1 MLICFNYTNGCYNYA
16 VMSVT
21 LSVFDA
27 QALSFHQKL
36 GGMCGDPKVIV
47 ATSTNPKMVGG
58 ILLFVSYG
66 VM

>member
-1 MLICFNYTNGCYNYA
+1 M
-16 VMSVT
+16 MSVT

-58 ILLFVSYG
+58 RLLLNATSGTHVEESFFYSL
-66 VM
+66 